1 MWGPGP
7 LIPGPAFV
15 IQVSV
20 SCALSTRE
28 QMYSIFAFCVQP
40 FVISF
45 YGSQLLMSLM
55 ATMMAMITMSTTRMM
70 SRMSVRPRPSSEPE
84 DPLPIWL

>member
-1 MWGPGP
+1 MGIQMLIWTDILKEVTQKEKVPSRP
-7 LIPGPAFV
+7 LNSGRAFSF
-15 IQVSV
+15 QVAV

-70 SRMSVRPRPSSEPE
+70 SR
-84 DPLPIWL
+84 